1 MADITYIRDKGILD
15 AYGEEIEVSNFTRP
29 NRDGTLPRSVPGNV
43 PYYPQHF
50 PAGLWKITDPLARTA
65 IDLAPWYI
73 PTDAHQMV
81 PEYSLTADGKMD
93 KPTGVLVPDE
103 AYGIHFSELDF
114 TWGCIRVVNRPDL
127 EWLVSEIQNELAELR
142 KLNPEQ
148 AWITFEAQA

>member
-1 MADITYIRDKGILD
+1 MADITYYRDREILD
-15 AYGEEIEVSNFTRP
+15 AYGKEIEVSNFTRP
-29 NRDGTLPRSVPGNV
+29 NRDGTLPRSVPDGK

-50 PAGLWKITDPLARTA
+50 PAGVWKITDPLARTA

-81 PEYSLTADGKMD
+81 PEYTVDG
-93 KPTGVLVPDE
+93 KPTGIWIPDS

-127 EWLVSEIQNELAELR
+127 EWLVSEIQAELAELR

-148 AWITFEAQA
+148 AWIVFQA

>member
-1 MADITYIRDKGILD
+1 MADITYDRNREILD
-15 AYGEEIEVSNFTRP
+15 AYGREIEVSNFTRP
-29 NRDGTLPRSVPGNV
+29 NKDGTLPRAVPGGQ

-50 PAGLWKITDPLARTA
+50 PAGVWKITDPLARTA

-81 PEYSLTADGKMD
+81 PEYTVDG
-93 KPTGVLVPDE
+93 KPTGIWVPDS

-127 EWLVSEIQNELAELR
+127 EWLVEQIQAELAELR
-142 KLNPEQ
+142 KLNPDQ
-148 AWITFEAQA
+148 AWIVFQA